1 MRMRRVKDEGG
12 GPNVRSIVCSASKA
26 PKAHSTLCAH
36 LLTRMHVQRA
46 HVLNLGANE
55 RRRGTNGGRRQNGGV
70 GTRRIE
76 VGMEVH
82 ISRACR
88 RLPSKLRLSPYWSCP
103 FPTGRAPSV
112 GYAVGPGPGRLED
125 IA

>member
-1 MRMRRVKDEGG
+1 MSKEHTYSIWVQMRGVEEQMVGEG
-12 GPNVRSIVCSASKA
+12 R
-26 PKAHSTLCAH
+26 T
-36 LLTRMHVQRA
+36 
-46 HVLNLGANE
+46 E
-55 RRRGTNGGRRQNGGV
+55 EV

-76 VGMEVH
+76 VGTEVH
-82 ISRACR
+82 ISRARR

-112 GYAVGPGPGRLED
+112 GYAVGPGRLED